1 MFNVPLTEKEI
12 RIYMQWLKKNRMYKG
27 MKLPLGN
34 PWESWMQDT
43 LDKLDNI
50 LK

>member
-27 MKLPLGN
+27 MKLPLGI